1 MNVRVW
7 VTTELA
13 VKQNR
18 VSLLVVSD
26 GPSSPLSAAGQV
38 VCPRGSGWALE
49 LAGQSKLSGPAVSH
63 QLGQRTRQVRSF
75 GSTHLGT
82 VTEQLPTRMVVV
94 ARRNLFPHPLHAS
107 RPHPSHAIWPETVR
121 RKGVVESAH
130 ILRLHI

>member
-1 MNVRVW
+1 MW

-63 QLGQRTRQVRSF
+63 QLGQKTSQTRQGRKSRSF

-82 VTEQLPTRMVVV
+82 EQLPRRMVVV
-94 ARRNLFPHPLHAS
+94 ARRNLFPHPL
-107 RPHPSHAIWPETVR
+107 HAIWPETVR